1 MDAFVFDRIE
11 TAVDHRR
18 KGLGMAVMRALGLA
32 RRFAGSPQ
40 LLVATEDGRAL
51 CARLGWMVIA
61 PVATAVIPDL
71 AA

>member
-11 TAVDHRR
+11 TAPSHRR
-18 KGLGMAVMRALGLA
+18 KGLGMAVMHALGSA
-32 RRFAGSPQ
+32 RRLASNPQ

-51 CARLGWMVIA
+51 YARLGWTVIT